1 MEHTI
6 WKVRR
11 ERFLS
16 NSPMQD
22 FVEIRINLAKMI
34 IFSNISAIFWLVF
47 FLIVP
52 HETPLNRADFSC
64 LVIKFLIKF
73 ALETST

>member
-6 WKVRR
+6 YKIRR

-16 NSPMQD
+16 NFPTQD
-22 FVEIRINLAKMI
+22 FVEIRINLAKMLR
-34 IFSNISAIFWLVF
+34 FNNISAIFWL
-47 FLIVP
+47 FLLAIVP

-64 LVIKFLIKF
+64 LVVKFLIKF
-73 ALETST
+73 ALESPT